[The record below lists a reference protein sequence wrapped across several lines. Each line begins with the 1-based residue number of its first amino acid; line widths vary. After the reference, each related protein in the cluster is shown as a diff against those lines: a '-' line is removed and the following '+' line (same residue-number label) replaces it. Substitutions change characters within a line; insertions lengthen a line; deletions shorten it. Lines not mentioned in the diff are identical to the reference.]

1 MVADN
6 LLLVGTVGLVT
17 SMLMVMLYFAVL
29 VEPITLDDLFEEE
42 DSDQHPVLDDELVY
56 FTYSMYPYHEF
67 MYFNAAPRASQAPSA
82 PPAR

>member
-17 SMLMVMLYFAVL
+17 SMLMVMLYFAML
-29 VEPITLDDLFEEE
+29 VEPITLDDFFEEE
-42 DSDQHPVLDDELVY
+42 DADHQPALDDDMVY

-82 PPAR
+82 QPAR